1 MIRRPPRSTLF
12 PYTTLFRSRG
22 IADSADL
29 RHRVGGRGAPAA
41 VAAGE
46 PLDDFSVGG
55 TRGEPGE
62 LGTEVGGQ
70 RETALSRLCLERP
83 EDWLGDVAN
92 LYECHGHMICNCM
105 SSMQC
110 VLEGH
115 DQRTGTAHA
124 RVGGPSADAR
134 SRPRS
139 RVGCDTRPVCL
150 LLSVSALASLHGRAA
165 PWRSR
170 VRLSAGVREF
180 SLAGRVL
187 ALLGSALLLTA
198 SGTLVGQASQT
209 NASAVPASAGSGKVS
224 PAAPR
229 LVITPKDGA
238 TGVRPDLG
246 VVVEAAKGTLDHVTV
261 LPKGSEGDSLPGE
274 LSSDHT
280 SWRTRWTL
288 VPGRS
293 YSVRATAISPEGRT
307 TTASSTFTTQS
318 ASQTIAI
325 ADVTPSAD
333 ETVGVGMPLTV
344 TFDREV
350 RNKDRVERALE
361 VRSTKAAKGAWRWVS
376 DQQVIFRTS
385 RYWQPHQQV
394 TLIAHLAGVRD
405 GKRVR
410 DIGISAGKG
419 GSWMF
424 TTTNGVH
431 AVMRKASPV
440 VMTSEWMGVTDPQ
453 DPRYYKLTVFD
464 AVQIS
469 NSGEYVHSAP
479 WSVWAQG
486 NTNVSHGCVNV
497 SPSFAEW
504 FYAIS
509 QRGDIVT
516 VTGTDREL
524 EWNNGYGYW
533 QMPWKQWVQ
542 GSALPSPVITTHSQT
557 PSAVHQRGS

>member
-1 MIRRPPRSTLF
+1 M
-12 PYTTLFRSRG
+12 
-22 IADSADL
+22 
-29 RHRVGGRGAPAA
+29 
-41 VAAGE
+41 
-46 PLDDFSVGG
+46 
-55 TRGEPGE
+55 
-62 LGTEVGGQ
+62 
-70 RETALSRLCLERP
+70 
-83 EDWLGDVAN
+83 
-92 LYECHGHMICNCM
+92 
-105 SSMQC
+105 
-110 VLEGH
+110 
-115 DQRTGTAHA
+115 
-124 RVGGPSADAR
+124 
-134 SRPRS
+134 
-139 RVGCDTRPVCL
+139 
-150 LLSVSALASLHGRAA
+150 
-165 PWRSR
+165 
-170 VRLSAGVREF
+170 RLSAGVREF

-394 TLIAHLAGVRD
+394 TLIAHLAGVRAAKDVYGTSDYTQRFKIGDANVSVINVKTHRMVVSRD

-440 VMTSEWMGVTDPQ
+440 VMTSEWMGVTDPK

-469 NSGEYVHSAP
+469 NSGE
-479 WSVWAQG
+479 
-486 NTNVSHGCVNV
+486 
-497 SPSFAEW
+497 
-504 FYAIS
+504 
-509 QRGDIVT
+509 
-516 VTGTDREL
+516 
-524 EWNNGYGYW
+524 
-533 QMPWKQWVQ
+533 
-542 GSALPSPVITTHSQT
+542 
-557 PSAVHQRGS
+557 

>member
-1 MIRRPPRSTLF
+1 M
-12 PYTTLFRSRG
+12 
-22 IADSADL
+22 
-29 RHRVGGRGAPAA
+29 
-41 VAAGE
+41 
-46 PLDDFSVGG
+46 
-55 TRGEPGE
+55 
-62 LGTEVGGQ
+62 
-70 RETALSRLCLERP
+70 
-83 EDWLGDVAN
+83 
-92 LYECHGHMICNCM
+92 
-105 SSMQC
+105 
-110 VLEGH
+110 
-115 DQRTGTAHA
+115 
-124 RVGGPSADAR
+124 
-134 SRPRS
+134 
-139 RVGCDTRPVCL
+139 
-150 LLSVSALASLHGRAA
+150 
-165 PWRSR
+165 
-170 VRLSAGVREF
+170 RLSAGVREF

-209 NASAVPASAGSGKVS
+209 NASAVPASAGSGNVS

-261 LPKGSEGDSLPGE
+261 LPKGSEGDSVPGE

-394 TLIAHLAGVRD
+394 TLIAHLAGVRAAKDVYGTSDYTQRFKIGDANVSVINVKTHRMVVSRD

-440 VMTSEWMGVTDPQ
+440 VMTSEWMGVTDPK